1 MKKLGNVL
9 YVTIP
14 EAFLSLEG
22 ETIIVEV
29 EEKPKTRLPLLN
41 LDAIVCF
48 NWTGISP
55 KLMGA
60 CVERKINLSFLTP
73 YGKFLANVS
82 GNIRGNVL
90 LRRKQF
96 SLAESE
102 ENSLA
107 ISRNIVY
114 AKIYNQ
120 RKVVERTIRDHS
132 LVVDQAKLRDVSEKI
147 KQSIQSTKNAKDTEE
162 LIAIEG
168 YVAKQ
173 YFSAFNE
180 MILQQKDEFAM
191 NGRNRRPPLDRMNAL
206 LSFLYVLLANET
218 KSALEA
224 VGLDPYVGFMHKDR
238 PGRPSLALDI
248 MEEFRP
254 LLCDRLALNLV
265 NRRQISPSGF
275 LIKESEAVLMDDE
288 TRKQVLTAWQE
299 RKKQE
304 IVHPYLKEKIPYGL
318 LPHAQSL
325 LLSRHIRGDL
335 PEYPPFFME

>member
-29 EEKPKTRLPLLN
+29 EDKPKTRLPLLN

-48 NWTGISP
+48 NWIGISP

-60 CVERKINLSFLTP
+60 CVERNINLTFLTP

-96 SLAESE
+96 ALAESKE
-102 ENSLA
+102 ESLS

-132 LVVDQAKLRDVSEKI
+132 LVVNEAKLRDVSEKI
-147 KQSIQSTKNAKDTEE
+147 KQSIQSAKDARDTEE

-173 YFSAFNE
+173 YFSCFNE

-218 KSALEA
+218 RSALESI
-224 VGLDPYVGFMHKDR
+224 GLDPYVGFMHKDR

-254 LLCDRLALNLV
+254 ILCDRLALTLV

-304 IVHPYLKEKIPYGL
+304 IIHPYLKEKIPYGL
-318 LPHAQSL
+318 LPHVQSL